1 MILYLILGLTVI
13 NTLGI
18 IYMVVKFNKY
28 DKLFEISDSN
38 FSKII
43 RLFKMYKEKE
53 KNRNK
58 INLN

>member
-1 MILYLILGLTVI
+1 MLLYLILGLTII
-13 NTLGI
+13 NTFGI
-18 IYMVVKFNKY
+18 IYIVVKFNKY